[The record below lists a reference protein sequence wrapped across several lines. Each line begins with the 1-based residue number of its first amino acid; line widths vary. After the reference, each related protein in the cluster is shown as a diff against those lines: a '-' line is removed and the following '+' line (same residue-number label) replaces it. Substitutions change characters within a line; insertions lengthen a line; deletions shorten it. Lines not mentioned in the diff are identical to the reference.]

1 MRKHEKLTMTATNQI
16 RPHNSPCS
24 LRPLAGPILIL
35 IMVLI
40 VVPGG
45 HASDDRFSMQ
55 IQDKT
60 LAEVFQDLT
69 RISGR
74 SISFDKEWTDQPI
87 NVRFVNLTLEMAITK
102 ILTNLNHVVIFEQD
116 NIQVKIYG
124 VASPEKD
131 INRASAV
138 NPIPNRTTTNR
149 NARPLARPFPLNTGQ
164 KDEIEEETE
173 FQEISDPDTSETE
186 DGEDT
191 ENMNEEKPPEEQE
204 AEDTE
209 NTNEEKIP
217 EEQEGADENETTSP
231 ESDKDTESST
241 AND

>member
-1 MRKHEKLTMTATNQI
+1 
-16 RPHNSPCS
+16 
-24 LRPLAGPILIL
+24 
-35 IMVLI
+35 MVLI

-87 NVRFVNLTLEMAITK
+87 NVSFVNLTLEMAITK

-116 NIQVKIYG
+116 NIQVKIFG
-124 VASPEKD
+124 VASSEKD

-138 NPIPNRTTTNR
+138 KPIPNRTTTNL
-149 NARPLARPFPLNTGQ
+149 NARPFPLNTGQ

-173 FQEISDPDTSETE
+173 FQETSDPDTSESEDGE

-217 EEQEGADENETTSP
+217 EEQEGADENEATSP